1 MKITYIYPDNKKPE
15 GSPEDHADTM
25 RRSVEC
31 PHGPGAPKVTVV
43 NCNKVVGENE
53 DDVLKNPHRYS
64 AEDVLKHQKD
74 VNNRKVN

>member
-15 GSPEDHADTM
+15 GAPEEHADTM
-25 RRSVEC
+25 RRSVEQ
-31 PHGPGAPKVTVV
+31 PHGPGSPVITMVS
-43 NCNKVVGENE
+43 NNKIVAQDE

-74 VNNRKVN
+74 INNRKVH